1 MDDLQIINGFFNRSE
16 DAISAALDKYGRYC
30 GAVAGNILS
39 NYSDV
44 EECVNDCM
52 LKAWNSI
59 PPARPASLKA
69 YLGKIARNLA
79 LDKAEAASAQKR
91 GGGEYT
97 LALDEL
103 AEIVSGGTEPE
114 KTLENGELSAAI
126 NGFLDGLDETKR
138 RIFVRRYWY
147 LDPVSKIAERFGLKE
162 SNVKTM
168 LFRLRKDLAQ
178 YLKKE
183 GIEI

>member
-1 MDDLQIINGFFNRSE
+1 MDDLQIIEGFFNRSE

-39 NYSDV
+39 DDSDV

-52 LKAWNSI
+52 FKAWNSI
-59 PPARPASLKA
+59 PPARPSSLKA

-79 LDKAEAASAQKR
+79 LDKAEAASAKKR
-91 GGGEYT
+91 GGGEYA

-103 AEIVSGGTEPE
+103 SEIVSGGTEPE
-114 KTLENGELSAAI
+114 KALENGEISAAI
-126 NGFLDGLDETKR
+126 DSFLDGLDGTKR
-138 RIFVRRYWY
+138 KVFVRRYWY
-147 LDPVSKIAERFGLKE
+147 LDPVSKIAERFGIKE

-168 LFRLRKDLAQ
+168 LFRLRKDLAAH
-178 YLKKE
+178 LRKE

>member
-1 MDDLQIINGFFNRSE
+1 MDDLQIIEGFFSRSE
-16 DAISAALDKYGRYC
+16 DAVSAALDKYGRYC

-39 NYSDV
+39 DYSDV

-52 LKAWNSI
+52 LRAWNSI

-79 LDKAEAASAQKR
+79 LDKAAAASAQKR

-114 KTLENGELSAAI
+114 KALEDGEISAAV
-126 NGFLDGLDETKR
+126 NSFLEGLDDTR
-138 RIFVRRYWY
+138 RKVFVRRYWY
-147 LDPVSKIAERFGLKE
+147 LDPVSQIAARFGLKE

-168 LFRLRKDLAQ
+168 LFRLRKELAQ
-178 YLKKE
+178 HLEKE